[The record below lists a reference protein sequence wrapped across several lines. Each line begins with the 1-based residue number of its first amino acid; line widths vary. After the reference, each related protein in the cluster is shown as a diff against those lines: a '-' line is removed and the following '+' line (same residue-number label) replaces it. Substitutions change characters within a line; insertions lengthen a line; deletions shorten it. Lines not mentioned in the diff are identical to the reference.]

1 MQKHLFL
8 TGPACCGKSEMIKSA
23 LGSRL
28 AYAGGYVIVRAGVE
42 NGAPPGCDLLP
53 AAAVAGVEGYES
65 ASILSFSGTRLTHD
79 NEVFR
84 EAGVHL
90 LEEAGYYPFAVLDE
104 IGGFE
109 LIIPQFRNAL
119 LELLNSDLPCI
130 GVLKSVQ
137 DAEMLRGVLGLGE
150 KYTAYAQALHA
161 ALDKD
166 TDTLVLETTGTGDT
180 HAQRIVEQWAKEYA
194 M

>member
-8 TGPACCGKSEMIKSA
+8 TGPACSGKSEMIKSV
-23 LGSRL
+23 LGGRL
-28 AYAGGYVIVRAGVE
+28 AYAGGYVIVRAGGQ

-53 AAAVAGVEGYES
+53 AAAAAGVEGYES

-90 LEEAGYYPFAVLDE
+90 LEEAGFYPFAVLDE

-109 LIIPQFRNAL
+109 FITLLAGAVQPYLTAEVITEMTAVGGPIFLAMSVNLIGLREEPVKVGDMIPAIF
-119 LELLNSDLPCI
+119 LPILYFPIAEFI
-130 GVLKSVQ
+130 G
-137 DAEMLRGVLGLGE
+137 GLF
-150 KYTAYAQALHA
+150 
-161 ALDKD
+161 
-166 TDTLVLETTGTGDT
+166 
-180 HAQRIVEQWAKEYA
+180 
-194 M
+194 

>member
-1 MQKHLFL
+1 M
-8 TGPACCGKSEMIKSA
+8 
-23 LGSRL
+23 
-28 AYAGGYVIVRAGVE
+28 
-42 NGAPPGCDLLP
+42 
-53 AAAVAGVEGYES
+53 
-65 ASILSFSGTRLTHD
+65 
-79 NEVFR
+79 
-84 EAGVHL
+84 
-90 LEEAGYYPFAVLDE
+90 LDE
-104 IGGFE
+104 VGGFE

-137 DAEMLRGVLGLGE
+137 DAEILRGVLGLGE

-166 TDTLVLETTGTGDT
+166 ADTLVLETTGTGDT

>member
-1 MQKHLFL
+1 M
-8 TGPACCGKSEMIKSA
+8 
-23 LGSRL
+23 
-28 AYAGGYVIVRAGVE
+28 
-42 NGAPPGCDLLP
+42 
-53 AAAVAGVEGYES
+53 
-65 ASILSFSGTRLTHD
+65 
-79 NEVFR
+79 
-84 EAGVHL
+84 
-90 LEEAGYYPFAVLDE
+90 LDE
-104 IGGFE
+104 VGGFE

-150 KYTAYAQALHA
+150 KYTTYAQALHA

-166 TDTLVLETTGTGDT
+166 ADTLVLETTGTGDT